1 MAALVIKVATDSE
14 GGIPQDTVETLL
26 SKSAEGKE
34 LAVFADDGSII
45 FVHDEHDFEEV

>member
-1 MAALVIKVATDSE
+1 MAATVIKVATDDS

-26 SKSAEGKE
+26 SKAAEGKE

-45 FVHDEHDFEEV
+45 YVHDDHDFEEV